1 MKREGLKS
9 AADAENTIE
18 RREKLQREY
27 FGDVYG
33 AQPEDPSLYDI
44 IVDTSSE
51 IIPVASIKVARLARQ
66 TLALQT
72 A

>member
-1 MKREGLKS
+1 LKLAS
-9 AADAENTIE
+9 DAENTIK

-33 AQPEDPSLYDI
+33 AQPEDTSLYDI
-44 IVDTSSE
+44 IIDTSSE
-51 IIPVASIKVARLARQ
+51 NIPVASITIGRFVRQ
-66 TLALQT
+66 SLALQT